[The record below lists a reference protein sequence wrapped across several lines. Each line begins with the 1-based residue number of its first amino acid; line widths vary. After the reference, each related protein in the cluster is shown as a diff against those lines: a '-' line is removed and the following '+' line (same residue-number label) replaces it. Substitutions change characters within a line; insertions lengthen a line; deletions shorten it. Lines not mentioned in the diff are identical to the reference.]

1 MAGVFAG
8 SLVLSLADGATP
20 GNAVLIK
27 PKAAKRLVEEPPL
40 YEGLPERLPG
50 DYLSQKGFLAF
61 DRDPDH
67 GSAPLFS
74 LLLINGERKRGG
86 IFTEKLWVR
95 IPEGSRITS
104 RMSSGVDVWNYPV
117 GTESMHEI
125 RFDTERSEP
134 FELRTVRLLADGH
147 WAFGSYR
154 PEGGAYVL
162 YTAVPPIQERVELKL
177 RGEDRPS
184 AVEFKRINI
193 RSCQACHHMNA
204 VKEQFS
210 TRERTGPCAF
220 VSWNST
226 ILEGWARQFEKKM
239 GYFPIVRE

>member
-1 MAGVFAG
+1 MSGIVAGA
-8 SLVLSLADGATP
+8 LVLSLSGGSTP
-20 GNAVLIK
+20 AQAARIK
-27 PKAAKRLVEEPPL
+27 SKASKRLVEDRPL

-50 DYLSQKGFLAF
+50 DYLSQKGFLPF
-61 DRDPDH
+61 EGDPDH
-67 GSAPLFS
+67 GFAPLVS
-74 LLLINGERKRGG
+74 MLLINGERKRGG

-95 IPEGSRITS
+95 IPEGARITS

-125 RFDTERSEP
+125 RFDTDASEP
-134 FELRTVRLLADGH
+134 FELRTVRLLADGR

-154 PEGGAYVL
+154 SEGGAWVL
-162 YTAVPPIQERVELKL
+162 YTAVPPVQESLELKL
-177 RGEDRPS
+177 RGTDAPS
-184 AVEFKRINI
+184 KLEFKRINI

-226 ILEGWARQFEKKM
+226 ILEGWARLFEKKM